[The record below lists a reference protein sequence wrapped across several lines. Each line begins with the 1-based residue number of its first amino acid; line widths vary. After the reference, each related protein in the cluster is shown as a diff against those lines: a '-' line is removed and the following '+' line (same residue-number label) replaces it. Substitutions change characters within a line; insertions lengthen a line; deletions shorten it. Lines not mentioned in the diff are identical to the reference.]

1 MHKNTRWGA
10 MVASLNE
17 LGEGRWWQRRVR
29 AREAVSVG
37 RREDGQVLTSGAE
50 ASDCG
55 LVLATATG
63 VKEQRAAVSQGE
75 GVEDSARMR
84 QHTRQGP
91 SAALGRNCG
100 LKKKRGMGMGEGFK
114 GRLQTHLKK
123 RKEQDGKGGA

>member
-1 MHKNTRWGA
+1 MAQACAGKRGGERWASGGWAGA
-10 MVASLNE
+10 DVWGGGVGL
-17 LGEGRWWQRRVR
+17 R
-29 AREAVSVG
+29 ACSC
-37 RREDGQVLTSGAE
+37 DG
-50 ASDCG
+50 D
-55 LVLATATG
+55 G